1 MYSTEGGA
9 GAPGKRAMPSF
20 RAWLLAGMFLLC
32 AAAAPAGA
40 ATADRYE
47 RMILEDPARL
57 IALVRAELDAG
68 EAPLE
73 AARKRELLV
82 QLGRAAIQTNRDAVL
97 AEAMLRLDDAA
108 IPHGAAM
115 AHLLRAERLRGRAE
129 HERALAEALRGAAA
143 LQAAPPPLRA
153 YSDFVLCLAYLYTK
167 RYPQAERHC
176 TRAEAFHASAG
187 DPYQQARVENIHAF
201 IPYYQG
207 RIDEAIPIAERAHR
221 RALQAGA
228 PALAML
234 VAGNLA
240 QAYLDQGRHAEAL
253 AISEGALRAELAAGR
268 HAHALESRANLARAL
283 SAMGRHREALDTIAT
298 AIAEAKR
305 LKFELA
311 LAELYA
317 SQSRIAEAAGDL
329 PLALQAARALITVRE
344 GSTAAPSPDALAEL
358 EARYASRE
366 QDMRIRALEQDKRGV
381 QLKLAAAEVRAGRQR
396 AWLAAAVLGIALA
409 AALALGLA
417 RLLRRQ
423 HRVSDRF
430 RRLSDHDP
438 LTGLENR
445 RAFTAR
451 LEAVFRD
458 APSEPRA
465 WLLMILD
472 LDHFK
477 SVNDRYGHIVGDLML
492 VSTVAAMR
500 GVLDPRCVLGRLG
513 GEEFGMLCSG
523 VSDEEARTLAE
534 RIRAVV
540 ARNRIESPDGP
551 LGLTVSIGIA
561 ALRAGIDS
569 PSQWLRCADEGL
581 YQAKAEGRN
590 RVVVA
595 GQRPPDPVVSADA

>member
-1 MYSTEGGA
+1 M
-9 GAPGKRAMPSF
+9 RLC
-20 RAWLLAGMFLLC
+20 RAWVLVAVLLPLSAS
-32 AAAAPAGA
+32 PVQA

-47 RMILEDPARL
+47 RMILEDPVRL
-57 IALVRAELDAG
+57 ITLVRAELDAG
-68 EAPLE
+68 NVPLE
-73 AARKRELLV
+73 AARKRGLLV

-129 HERALAEALRGAAA
+129 HEQALAEALRGAAA
-143 LQAAPPPLRA
+143 LQAAPPELRA
-153 YSDFVLCLAYLYTK
+153 YSDFVLCLTYLYTK

-187 DPYQQARVENIHAF
+187 DAYQQARVENVHAF

-207 RIDEAIPIAERAHR
+207 RVDVAIPIAERAHR

-240 QAYLDQGRHAEAL
+240 QAYLDQGRHAEAM
-253 AISEGALRAELAAGR
+253 ALSRGSLRTELVAGR

-283 SAMGRHREALDTIAT
+283 SAMGRHREALATIAT

-311 LAELYA
+311 LAELYTT
-317 SQSRIAEAAGDL
+317 QSRIAEAARDL
-329 PLALQAARALITVRE
+329 PLALQAARALATVRE
-344 GSTAAPSPDALAEL
+344 GSAAAPSPDALAEL

-381 QLKLAAAEVRAGRQR
+381 QLKLAAAEVRADRQR
-396 AWLAAAVLGIALA
+396 AWLAMAVLAIALA

-423 HRVSDRF
+423 RRVSDRF

-458 APSEPRA
+458 GQPQPEGQ
-465 WLLMILD
+465 LLMILD

-492 VSTVAAMR
+492 VSTVNAMR
-500 GVLDPRCVLGRLG
+500 GELDPRCVLGRLG
-513 GEEFGMLCSG
+513 GEEFGMLCDRMTL
-523 VSDEEARTLAE
+523 DEAWGLAE
-534 RIRAVV
+534 RIRTVV
-540 ARNRIESPDGP
+540 ACNRIEGPDGP

-561 ALRAGIDS
+561 PLRLDIDS

-581 YQAKAEGRN
+581 YRAKAEGRD

-595 GQRPPDPVVSADA
+595 GIRPVAESVSANG